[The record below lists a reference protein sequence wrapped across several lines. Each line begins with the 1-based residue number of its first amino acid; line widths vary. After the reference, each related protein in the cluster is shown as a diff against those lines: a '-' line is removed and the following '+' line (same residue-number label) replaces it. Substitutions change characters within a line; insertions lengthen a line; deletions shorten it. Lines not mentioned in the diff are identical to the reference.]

1 MSIRVTELWTDIY
14 LLHQPSYSAL
24 HHKDRSTADPSNGY
38 IAMLMGNVVKEN
50 ETILIDD
57 LHRRSGEPIGWV
69 WYLKGGDRMP

>member
-1 MSIRVTELWTDIY
+1 
-14 LLHQPSYSAL
+14 
-24 HHKDRSTADPSNGY
+24 
-38 IAMLMGNVVKEN
+38 MLMGNVVKEN